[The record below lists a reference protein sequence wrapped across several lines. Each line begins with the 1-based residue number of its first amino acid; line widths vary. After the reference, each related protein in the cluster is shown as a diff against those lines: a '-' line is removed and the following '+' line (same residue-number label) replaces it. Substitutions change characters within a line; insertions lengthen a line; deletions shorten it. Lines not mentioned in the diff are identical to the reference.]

1 MDRIKTIKKVVKV
14 LTIILCSFLAVL
26 VAVFV
31 GHIVRVNRFNEEI
44 RVVKPSSTTTEAV
57 VDIHPRGGTTDSWEK
72 KDTSSI
78 GVVLNAKIYDMVVT
92 NNSKT
97 LMDDWKLRMDI
108 KEECYLNNGWCG
120 SFEIHQ
126 FSEEG
131 EERVQTVDLRNYKQS
146 EFKIEYRIAGQDLL
160 IPLKNGDYVIYIPD
174 GSDVSGEVPIKGSN
188 EMSGMVTCGFI
199 MYSRS
204 GSVDTSNYE
213 LTYTLHKSY
222 FSGAEGSFFVVAFFT
237 WMLAML
243 IIFIIFVIS
252 VQYEQ
257 RFLAQSR
264 MLGDVFKLCCTLSDS
279 RDYYSKEHSIRVA
292 KYSRLIAEKMGM
304 DKSDCDT
311 VYNAA
316 MLHNIGNSFVS
327 EQILRKMGRLTSEEF
342 SMVKTH
348 TSKGAEVLKDI
359 KNIPHAE
366 EAALYH
372 HERYD
377 GTGYPMGKKGDDIP
391 LVARIVA
398 VADAYDAMAND
409 RPYRKKFMKDQIREE
424 FIKNRGTQFD
434 PMIVGAF
441 LDIMGE
447 REL

>member
-1 MDRIKTIKKVVKV
+1 MDRIKKIKKLIKV
-14 LTIILCSFLAVL
+14 LTIILLAILTIL

-31 GHIVRVNRFNEEI
+31 GHIVRIDRFNKEI
-44 RVVKPSSTTTEAV
+44 RMVKPNSTTTEAV
-57 VDIHPRGGTTDSWEK
+57 VDIHPRGQITDSWEK
-72 KDTSSI
+72 KDTAGI
-78 GVVLNAKIYDMVVT
+78 GIVLNAKIYEMIVT
-92 NNSKT
+92 NNSRT
-97 LMDDWKLRMDI
+97 LMDDWKLRIDI

-126 FSEEG
+126 FSDDG

-146 EFKIEYRIAGQDLL
+146 DLEIEYRIAGQDLL
-160 IPLKNGDYVIYIPD
+160 IPLKNGDYFYYVPD
-174 GSDVSGEVPIKGSN
+174 ASGVSGEVPIKGSS
-188 EMSGMVTCGFI
+188 EFSGAVNCGFI
-199 MYSRS
+199 LYSRS
-204 GSVDTSNYE
+204 GSVDLSNYE
-213 LTYTLHKSY
+213 LTYTLYKSC
-222 FSGAEGSFFVVAFFT
+222 FSGPEGTFFVVAFST
-237 WMLAML
+237 WLLAMI

-264 MLGDVFKLCCTLSDS
+264 MLEDVFKLCCALSDS
-279 RDYYSKEHSIRVA
+279 RDYYSKEHSLRVA

-304 DKSDCDT
+304 DRSDCDT

-316 MLHNIGNSFVS
+316 MLHNIGNIFVS
-327 EQILRKMGRLTSEEF
+327 EQILRKMGKLTSEEY

-359 KNIPHAE
+359 KNIPHAD

-377 GTGYPMGKKGDDIP
+377 GTGYPMGKKGDEIP
-391 LVARIVA
+391 LVARIIA

-434 PMIVGAF
+434 PVIVGAF